1 MAENT
6 TPAAPP
12 AKKGKLKLI
21 LLLVLVIT
29 LAVGLS
35 VVGTLWFLGGGLP
48 GLSDGEET
56 TQEAAEVFTPSVY
69 LDIDKALVTT
79 IQAESGSRQ
88 RYAQV
93 HVSLE
98 ADSAEALAAAELHLP
113 LVRSQLV
120 SLLGNSDFM
129 KLQTSEG
136 RQALSERMLDTINQ
150 VLAQEGEPPLKRVL
164 FRNFV
169 VQ

>member
-1 MAENT
+1 MAENN

-21 LLLVLVIT
+21 ILLALVVV

-48 GLSDGEET
+48 GSGESDDAS
-56 TQEAAEVFTPSVY
+56 EASAEVFRPSVY

-79 IQAESGSRQ
+79 VQAEGGGRQ

-98 ADSAEALAAAELHLP
+98 AESPQTLEAAELHLP

-120 SLLGNSDFM
+120 SLLANSDFM
-129 KLQTSEG
+129 ELQTPQG
-136 RQALSERMLDTINQ
+136 RTALADNMLASINQ
-150 VLAQEGEPPLKRVL
+150 VLEQEGEAPLKGVL

>member
-1 MAENT
+1 MAEDN

-12 AKKGKLKLI
+12 ARKGKLKLI
-21 LLLVLVIT
+21 LLLLLVII

-35 VVGTLWFLGGGLP
+35 IVGTMWFMGGGLP
-48 GLSDGEET
+48 GFSDDGTSAEE
-56 TQEAAEVFTPSVY
+56 EVASVFEPSVY
-69 LDIDKALVTT
+69 LDIEKALVTT
-79 IQAESGSRQ
+79 IQAQGGRQ

-93 HVSLE
+93 HLSLE
-98 ADSAEALAAAELHLP
+98 ANSEQALAAAELHRP
-113 LVRSQLV
+113 LIRSQLV

-129 KLQTSEG
+129 ELQTPQG
-136 RQALSERMLDTINQ
+136 RAALAENMLQTVNQ
-150 VLAQEGEPPLKRVL
+150 VLEEEGEAPLKRVL